1 MTYWTRSPWSSWTL
15 SSGSFLRPALRSGL
29 GQFRVHPGWL
39 AVLHLFD
46 EVDVDLPAWWPVM
59 KCDRQWHA
67 EEELT
72 VVGCEE
78 LCDFVVC
85 DRGVELAVFESQ
97 ADVESVATHADDAVF
112 AHTELVWDAPIVC
125 WLCRRHR

>member
-1 MTYWTRSPWSSWTL
+1 ML
-15 SSGSFLRPALRSGL
+15 
-29 GQFRVHPGWL
+29 HP
-39 AVLHLFD
+39 FD

-67 EEELT
+67 EEELTVVGCEELT

-97 ADVESVATHADDAVF
+97 ADVESVAT
-112 AHTELVWDAPIVC
+112 LLRGGI
-125 WLCRRHR
+125 